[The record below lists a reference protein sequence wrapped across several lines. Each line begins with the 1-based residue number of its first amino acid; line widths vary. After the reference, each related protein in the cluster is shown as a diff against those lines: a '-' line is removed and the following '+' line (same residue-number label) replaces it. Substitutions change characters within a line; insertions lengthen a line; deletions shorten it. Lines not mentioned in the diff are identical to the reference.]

1 MIMNEQKTKLLQ
13 ERRVGIGGSDIAKI
27 MNLNPWATA
36 LDCYLEKLG
45 KESKQTESLKKAA
58 LRLECG
64 NRLEPIVIDI
74 FEDRTKLKVQ
84 RDVPCISHPKYPYM
98 LGHVDG
104 LISTDAVFEAKTAG
118 LNALLSKTWGNGG
131 SGKYAEKDAIPLH
144 YWMQIQYYLMLSNRK
159 EAYLAVLLGGVDDFR
174 VYRFERDFAAGVRMR
189 QAVKKFWTHNIQ
201 KKIPPPAVSAVDAN
215 QLYRSHSGDYR
226 ELTAPINRILIK
238 NKSLRKQLRTI
249 FSQKEILDGKI
260 TDFIGDSEGIKKGQI
275 TLASWRKSKN
285 GKRILRLY

>member
-1 MIMNEQKTKLLQ
+1 MNEQKKTLLQ
-13 ERRVGIGGSDIAKI
+13 ERRVGCGGTDVSAI
-27 MNLNPWATA
+27 MGLNPWRSA

-45 KESKQTESLKKAA
+45 KESKQAASLEKAA
-58 LRLECG
+58 LKLECG

-84 RDVPCISHPKYPYM
+84 RNVPCIYHSKYPYM

-104 LISTDAVFEAKTAG
+104 LIGDDAVFEAKTAG

-174 VYRFERDFAAGVRMR
+174 VYRFERDFAVGVRMR
-189 QAVKKFWTHNIQ
+189 QAVKKFWTHNIE

-215 QLYRSHSGDYR
+215 QIYRSHSGDYR
-226 ELTAPINRILIK
+226 ESTEAISRILLK

-260 TDFIGDSEGIKKGQI
+260 TDFIGDSEGIKQGKL
-275 TLASWRKSKN
+275 TLATWKKAKN